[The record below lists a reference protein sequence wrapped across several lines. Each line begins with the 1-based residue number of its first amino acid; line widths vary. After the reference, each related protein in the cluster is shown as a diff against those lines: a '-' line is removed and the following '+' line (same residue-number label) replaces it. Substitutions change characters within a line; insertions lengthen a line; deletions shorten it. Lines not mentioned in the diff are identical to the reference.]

1 MTSPL
6 EAATAGIRQATTAV
20 PTGVEGIYQAL
31 GELEELIRMLG
42 GYTGRL
48 GTAAAGLPGITGGLR
63 IDDVGE
69 PIPPES
75 VRDYAAAEVRAASD
89 GLAQAEKAISAAHQL
104 AGRLYI
110 AD

>member
-1 MTSPL
+1 M
-6 EAATAGIRQATTAV
+6 

-42 GYTGRL
+42 RFTGRL
-48 GTAAAGLPGITGGLR
+48 GTTAAGLPGITGGLR

-75 VRDYAAAEVRAASD
+75 VRDHAAAEVRAASD